1 MIKLNQHKI
10 FFYLLLSLPLPNVR
24 TFISLNPKAKRI
36 MVLAVE
42 NDKIFGYIAE
52 KSPIFG
58 LPVKLFLEQYLIL
71 VNRNYPHF
79 ITFNPLLKVHSLT
92 YCMKF

>member
-10 FFYLLLSLPLPNVR
+10 FFNFLLSLPLPNVR

-42 NDKIFGYIAE
+42 NDIFGYIAE
-52 KSPIFG
+52 KSPIF
-58 LPVKLFLEQYLIL
+58 
-71 VNRNYPHF
+71 
-79 ITFNPLLKVHSLT
+79 NPLLEVHSLT

>member
-10 FFYLLLSLPLPNVR
+10 FFNFLLSLPLPNVR

-52 KSPIFG
+52 KSPIF
-58 LPVKLFLEQYLIL
+58 
-71 VNRNYPHF
+71 
-79 ITFNPLLKVHSLT
+79 NPLLEVHSLT